1 MNFREIADKKLED
14 IERPALPPAGT
25 YLWRV
30 TKAPEIRDVSSDKGS
45 WEVVEFPLKAVA
57 PTEDVDTEAL
67 SAYGKVDNIINRVSF
82 MFDKNDKA
90 AFENTQYQLKRFLV
104 EHLKCASEEMSLS
117 EGMSASANAQ
127 CLGTI
132 VWKADK
138 NDSELFHANIG
149 KTAPAS

>member
-25 YLWRV
+25 YLWKV
-30 TKAPEIRDVSSDKGS
+30 MKNEIRDVTSDKGS
-45 WEVVEFPLKAVA
+45 WEVVEFSVKAQA
-57 PTEDVDTEAL
+57 PTEDVDSDAL
-67 SAYGKVDNIINRVSF
+67 AAYGNVANILNRVSF

-90 AFENTQYQLKRFLV
+90 AFEQTQYQLKRFLV
-104 EHLKCASEEMSLS
+104 EHLKCASEDMSLS
-117 EGMSASANAQ
+117 QGLAQ
-127 CLGTI
+127 STNHQFLGTV

-138 NDSELFHANIG
+138 NDTELFHANIG